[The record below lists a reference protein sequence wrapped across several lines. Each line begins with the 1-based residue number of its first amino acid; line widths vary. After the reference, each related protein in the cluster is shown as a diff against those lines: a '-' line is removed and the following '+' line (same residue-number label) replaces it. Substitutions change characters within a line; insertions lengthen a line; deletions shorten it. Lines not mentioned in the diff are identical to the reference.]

1 MRTHIVFVAHL
12 LAAALAWP
20 AQAAP
25 LLRCTLERAGQT
37 YVVQA
42 HPVANPYTVA
52 PVALGESFR
61 FKAVMVGSASQ
72 IHYIKLYTYASQ
84 AEQFVLLH
92 QVSYTAPRPSAE
104 AAGPHALTGLH
115 RVYSPKL
122 GRELIYGCTLLEDAE
137 GAKGTE
143 VQP

>member
-1 MRTHIVFVAHL
+1 MRTPVVLIAGL

-42 HPVANPYTVA
+42 SPVANPYTVA

-72 IHYIKLYTYASQ
+72 IHYIKLYTYTRQ
-84 AEQFVLLH
+84 AGQFVVQH
-92 QVSYTAPRPSAE
+92 QASYIAPVPAA
-104 AAGPHALTGLH
+104 AAGPYALTGEQ
-115 RVYSPKL
+115 RIYAPTL
-122 GRELIYGCTLLEDAE
+122 GRELIYGCALLD
-137 GAKGTE
+137 GPE